1 MRQRDKKGK
10 YYMVLV
16 GAVGVLFGAS
26 IGILF
31 FPETQA
37 AAIIGGALGFVFN
50 AALCGVFM
58 YGHIKK

>member
-1 MRQRDKKGK
+1 MSMRQRDKKGK

-37 AAIIGGALGFVFN
+37 AASS
-50 AALCGVFM
+50 M
-58 YGHIKK
+58 RQPKKIWSS